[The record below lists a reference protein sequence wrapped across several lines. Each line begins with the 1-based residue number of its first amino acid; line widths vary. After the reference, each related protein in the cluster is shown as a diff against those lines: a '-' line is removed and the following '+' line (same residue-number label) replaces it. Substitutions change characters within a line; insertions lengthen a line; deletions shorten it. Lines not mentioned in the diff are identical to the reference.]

1 MLTVA
6 TVLVA
11 VIAFASLVATQIV
24 LVQLREHRT
33 DLRPEQHFGHGRS
46 QVWQLNVLNRANYT
60 EAGRKKLRWLYL
72 LQVAWMVSALAVL
85 TRFAGVW

>member
-1 MLTVA
+1 MSTLV

-11 VIAFASLVATQIV
+11 LVAFVSFVATQIV

-46 QVWQLNVLNRANYT
+46 QVWQFNALNRANYT

-72 LQVAWMVSALAVL
+72 LQVVWMLSALAVL
-85 TRFAGVW
+85 TRFMGLW